1 MSLTST
7 IGLEII
13 QGVVLEVS
21 LLEPPVLDELTVEH
35 TTSSKNRKK
44 ALWIALDEIQD
55 TQNMGAIIRTCV
67 FLGVD
72 GIVTTDHRSAPLNST
87 VSKASA
93 GALEIAPVY
102 HPGNLSRFLEGS
114 KENGFRIIGTALDDL
129 SAGQVCVDSREV
141 EMDQPT
147 ILVLGNEAKGLR
159 EKVKSMCDFH
169 VKIGH
174 VGDVGEVSSLNVSV
188 ATAILL
194 HPLATSPLNK
204 RETL

>member
-1 MSLTST
+1 MS
-7 IGLEII
+7 
-13 QGVVLEVS
+13 V
-21 LLEPPVLDELTVEH
+21 LEPPMLDELSVEH
-35 TTSSKNRKK
+35 TKSSKNRKH
-44 ALWIALDEIQD
+44 ALWVALDEIQD

-72 GIVTTDHRSAPLNST
+72 GIVTTEHRSAPLNST
-87 VSKASA
+87 VSKTSA

-114 KENGFRIIGTALDDL
+114 KANGFRIIGTALDDE
-129 SAGQVCVDSREV
+129 SVGQSSIDSSEIL
-141 EMDQPT
+141 MDKPT

-159 EKVKSMCDFH
+159 DKVKSACDFH
-169 VKIGH
+169 TKISP

-194 HPLATSPLNK
+194 HPLATSPLN
-204 RETL
+204 RRGQL